1 MIIVV
6 QLLGIGEKL
15 WIGVWGNVSA
25 LIHRRTRLSNVVLQA
40 YRETG
45 EKSASVMSF
54 FVSPSHGEL
63 EGLSQHPMSTLHF
76 SSALKSAS
84 PQTHIQD
91 FRSRLPSAVEHPLF
105 YVGIYAA
112 IGFGAAFINVAASGI
127 QFTGAL
133 RASRYLFRDLLS
145 AVMLATVRFHDTTPA
160 GRMLNRFS
168 KDVETIDSSLASSLQ
183 NVNSSLA
190 TFFISILTVSVVF
203 PFFLVPAFILGYF
216 YVRLAVGYLN
226 TGRDLRRME
235 STNRSP
241 IFSGF
246 AELLDG
252 ESRAVSS
259 SDQMLKCGIGI
270 VTVRAFSAENSFL
283 NNLFEKVDLFTD
295 VS

>member
-1 MIIVV
+1 
-6 QLLGIGEKL
+6 
-15 WIGVWGNVSA
+15 
-25 LIHRRTRLSNVVLQA
+25 
-40 YRETG
+40 
-45 EKSASVMSF
+45 
-54 FVSPSHGEL
+54 
-63 EGLSQHPMSTLHF
+63 MSTLHLP
-76 SSALKSAS
+76 SALKNVAS
-84 PQTHIQD
+84 QD
-91 FRSRLPSAVEHPLF
+91 PSRTFSSRLPSPIDHPLF

-133 RASRYLFRDLLS
+133 RASKHLFRDLLS

-203 PFFLVPAFILGYF
+203 PAFLFPAFILGYF
-216 YVRLAVGYLN
+216 YVRLAIGYLN

-252 ESRAVSS
+252 EHRSS
-259 SDQMLKCGIGI
+259 VLHSMIFNLKLGI

-295 VS
+295 VSLSYP